1 MVIISYTSKQSNI
14 YHNHHTDG
22 GQVLRK
28 LQKKTFIN
36 MAKRAPFIHEGDKVM
51 LNISRITSRKDY
63 HRMQAGYKKFIEES
77 GEKIYTAHCVR
88 PKSDGFSVLIELKE
102 NPKWLFVQDDLL
114 KI

>member
-1 MVIISYTSKQSNI
+1 MVIISYTNKQSNI
-14 YHNHHTDG
+14 YHNHHIDG

-36 MAKRAPFIHEGDKVM
+36 MAKRASFIHEGDKVM
-51 LNISRITSRKDY
+51 LNIPRITSRKDY
-63 HRMQAGYKKFIEES
+63 HCMQAGYKKFIEES

-102 NPKWLFVQDDLL
+102 KPKWLFVQDDLL